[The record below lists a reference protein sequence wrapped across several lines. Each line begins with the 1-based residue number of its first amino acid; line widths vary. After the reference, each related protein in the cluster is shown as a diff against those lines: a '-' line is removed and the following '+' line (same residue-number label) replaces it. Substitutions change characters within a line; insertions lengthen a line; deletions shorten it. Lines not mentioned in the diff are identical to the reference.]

1 MEPLSAS
8 GSYAGADGLS
18 VWKWSMEGRG
28 LLNSL
33 RLSWGCS
40 RYSQGWLVVVHD
52 RLLRCLSYSVNWSFS
67 IAGNSMLRS
76 KSEFA

>member
-1 MEPLSAS
+1 MEPLPAL
-8 GSYAGADGLS
+8 GSYVGADGLS

-40 RYSQGWLVVVHD
+40 RYSQVWLVVVHD
-52 RLLRCLSYSVNWSFS
+52 GLTRCLSYSVNWSSS
-67 IAGNSMLRS
+67 IAGNFMLVI
-76 KSEFA
+76 